1 MRATIHGVIGVVAAL
16 AIGISFQS
24 NAVIVARA
32 QTAAAAQV
40 PPVGGL
46 ESALGTERSGEAFTL
61 TFFNRPIV
69 VFRARVLGRGP
80 AERGV
85 GARRILDDLAANNV
99 TGPVEAAAVDGGSL
113 IRINSRVVFA
123 VWPPDVDDLAG
134 ETLAG
139 VTDQTVANLR
149 QALAE
154 ANEARTPGLL
164 VRAIALA
171 SLALLVASLL
181 LWGIARIRK
190 SVTDRLQ
197 AVSERRITQ
206 AGVADLEVLRASRL
220 LDFERGLVTA
230 VLVAVNF
237 TVLYATLTFV
247 LREFPY
253 TRPWGES
260 MSTFLLITV
269 ENLAL
274 GMANAIP
281 GLFAVLLIF
290 LITRFLVRLLGIWF
304 GAIEKGRARSRW
316 IFPETAQPTR
326 RLLTTLLWLFAVV
339 VAYPYLPGS
348 GSDAFKGV
356 SVFLGLML
364 TFGSSGLVNQIVSGF
379 MVTYSRALRSGDYV
393 RIGDVE
399 GTVIHLGILSVKL
412 RTFRGEEA
420 TIPNAVVV
428 GQTTTDYS
436 RFADTGEVFTPTS
449 VTIGYDAP
457 WRQVHALL
465 LLAAERTPGV
475 RRQPKPY
482 VLQEALQDFYVKYT
496 LFVCLENQEQRYFT
510 LNTLHAQIQDLFN
523 EHGVQIMSPNYLGD
537 PAAPKVVARKNW
549 YAAPAASDESVGASR

>member
-1 MRATIHGVIGVVAAL
+1 MRGVIGVIAAL
-16 AIGISFQS
+16 AIGITSQS
-24 NAVIVARA
+24 GAVVLA
-32 QTAAAAQV
+32 QNTAATQAV
-40 PPVGGL
+40 PADGL
-46 ESALGTERSGEAFTL
+46 EAAAGVERAGDAFTL

-85 GARRILDDLAANNV
+85 GARRILDDIAGNSV
-99 TGPVEAAAVDGGSL
+99 TGPVESTAIVGGSL
-113 IRINSRVVFA
+113 IRVNSRVVFA
-123 VWPPDVDDLAG
+123 VWPADVDDLAG

-139 VTDQTVANLR
+139 VTAQTVANLR

-154 ANEARTPGLL
+154 ASEARTPGLL
-164 VRAIALA
+164 VRSIALA
-171 SLALLVASLL
+171 SLALLIAALL
-181 LWGIARIRK
+181 LWGTARIRR

-206 AGVADLEVLRASRL
+206 AGVADLEALRASRL
-220 LDFERGLVTA
+220 LEFERGLVTA
-230 VLVAVNF
+230 IVVAVNF

-260 MSTFLLITV
+260 MSSFLLITV

-274 GMANAIP
+274 GMANAVP
-281 GLFAVLLIF
+281 GLFTVLLIF
-290 LITRFLVRLLGIWF
+290 FITRFVVRLVGTWF
-304 GAIEKGRARSRW
+304 TAVEKGRARSRW

-326 RLLTTLLWLFAVV
+326 RLMTTLLWLFAIV

-379 MVTYSRALRSGDYV
+379 MLTYSRALRRGDYV
-393 RIGDVE
+393 LIGDVE

-549 YAAPAASDESVGASR
+549 YAAPAAIDESVRASP